1 MSSSDC
7 CPSAARGPQHG
18 PSTSA
23 IEVSGLRKANWSFE
37 VLHEI
42 DFRHE
47 EGEVFALL
55 GPNGSGKTTT
65 VETLGGRSAVDRAL
79 AESLFPGG
87 LLASSS

>member
-1 MSSSDC
+1 M
-7 CPSAARGPQHG
+7 
-18 PSTSA
+18 T
-23 IEVSGLRKANWSFE
+23 
-37 VLHEI
+37 
-42 DFRHE
+42 

-55 GPNGSGKTTT
+55 VANGSGKTTT